1 MITAIQTHSGTFLGG
16 ALFMV
21 LCVAGAMS
29 LDRQPPF
36 EVLSVTPA
44 FARPGE
50 TVVIIASVR
59 RDVARNC
66 SATFS
71 RFIFDSKAARFEL
84 GNANATAD
92 TIRRME
98 RRSPGMLTV
107 AALIPLVAAPGPA
120 VVETAIEYQCNVMH
134 AIWPIAVTATLPFT
148 IL

>member
-1 MITAIQTHSGTFLGG
+1 MTDLKGHIATFG
-16 ALFMV
+16 AG
-21 LCVAGAMS
+21 CVAAFVMAAGLMAF
-29 LDRQPPF
+29 DRRPPF

-44 FARPGE
+44 YARPGE

-66 SATFS
+66 SAIFS

-84 GNANATAD
+84 GNAHASAD

-98 RRSPGMLTV
+98 HRAPGMLTV

-134 AIWPIAVTATLPFT
+134 ALWPIAVTATLPFT